1 MHQPEQAEAY
11 LIQAQENADDQEE
24 ILLRLAT
31 IYQEQERYEDILA
44 LAVYEP
50 ENLLTKWMI
59 ARSYQETEEL
69 DVAYDLYKELATE
82 LKDNPEFLEQFIY
95 LLRELGKLE
104 EAKDYI
110 QSYLQL
116 VPDDLQMQDLYDY
129 LS

>member
-1 MHQPEQAEAY
+1 M
-11 LIQAQENADDQEE
+11 
-24 ILLRLAT
+24 LRLAT

-69 DVAYDLYKELATE
+69 DAAYDLYKELATE

-104 EAKDYI
+104 EAKDFI

-116 VPDDLQMQDLYDY
+116 VPDDLQMQDLYDD

>member
-1 MHQPEQAEAY
+1 M
-11 LIQAQENADDQEE
+11 
-24 ILLRLAT
+24 LRLAT

>member
-1 MHQPEQAEAY
+1 M
-11 LIQAQENADDQEE
+11 
-24 ILLRLAT
+24 
-31 IYQEQERYEDILA
+31 YQEQERYDDILA
-44 LAVYEP
+44 LAVHEP

-69 DVAYDLYKELATE
+69 EAAYELYKELATE
-82 LKDNPEFLEQFIY
+82 LKNNPEFLEQYIY

-104 EAKDYI
+104 EEKDFI

>member
-1 MHQPEQAEAY
+1 M
-11 LIQAQENADDQEE
+11 
-24 ILLRLAT
+24 LRLAT

-69 DVAYDLYKELATE
+69 DEAYNLYKELATE
-82 LKDNPEFLEQFIY
+82 LKNNPEFLEQFIY

>member
-1 MHQPEQAEAY
+1 M
-11 LIQAQENADDQEE
+11 
-24 ILLRLAT
+24 LRLAT

-69 DVAYDLYKELATE
+69 DAAYDLYKELATE

>member
-1 MHQPEQAEAY
+1 M
-11 LIQAQENADDQEE
+11 
-24 ILLRLAT
+24 LRLAT

-69 DVAYDLYKELATE
+69 DEAYNLYKELATE
-82 LKDNPEFLEQFIY
+82 LNNNPEFLEQFIY

>member
-1 MHQPEQAEAY
+1 M
-11 LIQAQENADDQEE
+11 
-24 ILLRLAT
+24 LRLAT

-59 ARSYQETEEL
+59 ARSYKETEEL
-69 DVAYDLYKELATE
+69 DAAYDLYKELATD
-82 LKDNPEFLEQFIY
+82 LKDNPEFLEQYIY

-104 EAKDYI
+104 EAKDFI
-110 QSYLQL
+110 QSYLKI
-116 VPDDLQMQDLYDY
+116 VPDDLQMQDLHDY

>member
-1 MHQPEQAEAY
+1 
-11 LIQAQENADDQEE
+11 
-24 ILLRLAT
+24 
-31 IYQEQERYEDILA
+31 
-44 LAVYEP
+44 
-50 ENLLTKWMI
+50 MI

-69 DVAYDLYKELATE
+69 DAAYDLYKELATE

-104 EAKDYI
+104 EAKDFI

-116 VPDDLQMQDLYDY
+116 VPDDLQMQDLYDN

>member
-1 MHQPEQAEAY
+1 
-11 LIQAQENADDQEE
+11 
-24 ILLRLAT
+24 
-31 IYQEQERYEDILA
+31 
-44 LAVYEP
+44 
-50 ENLLTKWMI
+50 MI

-69 DVAYDLYKELATE
+69 DAAYDFYKELATE

-110 QSYLQL
+110 QSYLHL

>member
-1 MHQPEQAEAY
+1 M
-11 LIQAQENADDQEE
+11 
-24 ILLRLAT
+24 LRLAT

-69 DVAYDLYKELATE
+69 DAAYELYKELATE